1 MKNLSAR
8 SISQGRNSMPITVES
23 LQRKTLN
30 TFLWASGVTV
40 VLFRFILLAVGNP
53 GRVKLYQGT
62 TIYLI
67 GLLVILLFERY
78 LSYEYAATTFVVFTL
93 VALSFSDE
101 PQQLIQGESLIYF
114 ILPVALAGL
123 LLRPWAG
130 YVVASIISISISA
143 AVVFLGGGIPNIPTF
158 FLFFLIALIIEQ
170 ATSRLYRAMELE
182 QNKSRALKESEEKYH
197 LLVDL
202 LPVGI
207 LINQQGKI
215 VMVNPAGVKMFKAV
229 SELELIGTTPAA
241 HLHPDFHQVVEE
253 RVQAAL
259 TKGIPAPA
267 LEEHLLCKD
276 DSTIIAE
283 VSGLPFKY
291 EGKPSMMVVFTD
303 ITERKR
309 ASEAITSQNQRIQE
323 MSRKLLEVQ
332 EREKHLLSAELHDD
346 LGQSL
351 TSLKLMLELIG
362 KTASTKS
369 RQAKIS
375 AARELLSE
383 LMNKVRN
390 LSLDLRPAMLDD
402 FGLFP
407 ALRWLLDRYQSQTGI
422 SITCDFDPQCTSRYQ
437 PHIETAAFRIIQEA
451 LTNVARHASVNHATV
466 KISDN
471 GHLSIEI
478 ADLGAGF
485 DLVETSRNV
494 SACTGLSGMQ
504 ERAHLLGG
512 NVDILTAPGAGT
524 RILASIPLI
533 GVN

>member
-1 MKNLSAR
+1 MKNLLAR
-8 SISQGRNSMPITVES
+8 STPPARNSSPNSVES
-23 LQRKTLN
+23 LQQKTLN
-30 TFLWASGVTV
+30 TLIWGAAISIII
-40 VLFRFILLAVGNP
+40 FRSILLVLGNP
-53 GRVKLYQGT
+53 GRVTLYRGS
-62 TIYLI
+62 TIFLMGFLI
-67 GLLVILLFERY
+67 IILFERY
-78 LSYEYAATTFVVFTL
+78 LSYLFASTTFIVFIL
-93 VALSFSDE
+93 VALCFSDT
-101 PQQLIQGESLIYF
+101 PTQLMQGESLVFF
-114 ILPVALAGL
+114 IIPVALAGL

-143 AVVFLGGGIPNIPTF
+143 SVVFHGGGIPNIPTF

-170 ATSRLYRAMELE
+170 ATSRLYRAMKLE
-182 QNKSRALKESEEKYH
+182 QNKSRALKESEEKYR

-202 LPVGI
+202 LPIGI
-207 LINQQGKI
+207 LINQEGKI
-215 VMVNPAGVKMFKAV
+215 VMVNPSGVKMFKAA
-229 SELELIGTTPAA
+229 SEAELVGTTPAA

-253 RVQAAL
+253 RVRAAL
-259 TKGIPAPA
+259 TEGIHAST

-276 DSTIIAE
+276 GSTFFAE

-303 ITERKR
+303 VTERKR
-309 ASEAITSQNQRIQE
+309 ASEAITAQNQRIQE
-323 MSRKLLEVQ
+323 MSRTLLEVQ

-362 KTASTKS
+362 KTTSTKS

-390 LSLDLRPAMLDD
+390 LSLELRPAMLDD

-407 ALRWLLDRYQSQTGI
+407 ALRWLFDRYQSRTGI
-422 SITCDFDPQCTSRYQ
+422 SISCDFDTQSTSRYQ

-471 GHLSIEI
+471 GRLSIEVE
-478 ADLGAGF
+478 DQGAGF
-485 DLVETSRNV
+485 DLIEISRNI

-504 ERAHLLGG
+504 ERARLLGG
-512 NVDILTAPGAGT
+512 NVDILTAPGTGT
-524 RILASIPLI
+524 RILASIPLT
-533 GVN
+533 GGN